1 MKIEY
6 TYGHLC
12 LNNILLYVYRSR
24 RSQIFFFVGT
34 YFLWIEITKSTFFLL
49 LIKRNLWPL
58 FLKRM
63 MTQFICNV
71 NGIWHYLSFLVISIN
86 GVDTICLGIVE
97 VLIPICCEYSLFLRK
112 PSMIVCVCTHVCI
125 MRTCSIFIRMTTNEC
140 TFFYL
145 NDV

>member
-1 MKIEY
+1 MSIVHVAL
-6 TYGHLC
+6 T
-12 LNNILLYVYRSR
+12 
-24 RSQIFFFVGT
+24 FFFSLALIFYG
-34 YFLWIEITKSTFFLL
+34 LKLLNQLFFLL

-125 MRTCSIFIRMTTNEC
+125 MRTCSLFIKMTTNEC